1 WESIDE
7 RGHALIAFVRKLTA
21 LRHALPVL
29 RRGRFLTGE
38 TRVLKLNGEAD
49 EDLEVMDVKWLSPA
63 GGELTSGQGSD
74 PAMRCFGLVI
84 DGRAQASG
92 IRRPASDATLLVV
105 VNAYHDVVE
114 FKLPEVPGSDEWS
127 CLIDTNAPE
136 RDELPEFGSGDV
148 YQVTGRSLLLFALH
162 AQGDTQHVFDRLEE
176 RLTG

>member
-1 WESIDE
+1 LT
-7 RGHALIAFVRKLTA
+7 GFVRKLTA

-38 TRVLKLNGEAD
+38 TRSLSLASDGDND
-49 EDLEVMDVKWLSPA
+49 EDLQVKDVKWLSPA
-63 GGELTSGQGSD
+63 GVELADEQWGD
-74 PAMRCFGLVI
+74 AAMRCFGLVI

-92 IRRPASDATLLVV
+92 IRRPASDATLLIV
-105 VNAYHDVVE
+105 VNAYHDVVD
-114 FKLPEVPGSDEWS
+114 FTLPDVPGSDKWS

-162 AQGDTQHVFDRLEE
+162 AQGETQHVFDRLEE
-176 RLTG
+176 RLTE